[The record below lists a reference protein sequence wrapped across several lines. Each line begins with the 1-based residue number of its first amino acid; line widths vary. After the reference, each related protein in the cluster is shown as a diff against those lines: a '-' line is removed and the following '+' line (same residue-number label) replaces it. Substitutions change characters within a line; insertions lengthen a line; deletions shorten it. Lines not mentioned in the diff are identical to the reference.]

1 MALLGGMGGGG
12 KSQREGM
19 CVGVWL
25 IHFAVQQR
33 LTQHCKAIILQL
45 KKKIKYKWDILET
58 LKDKKNKEV

>member
-19 CVGVWL
+19 CVGIWL

-33 LTQHCKAIILQL
+33 LTQHCNAIILQL
-45 KKKIKYKWDILET
+45 KKNQVQIGHSRIRKGQE
-58 LKDKKNKEV
+58 E